1 MKTKIKLLVIGL
13 ILITLFSIG
22 TAVASEN
29 VDLNSSDMTQVSN
42 NIVGLSD
49 DSSDIQTEISANP
62 IQNSQDSENELI
74 STEENDNL
82 LGSSDESEMLKTTDD
97 DVLNS
102 KITVNGKWFVDIRNA
117 YASAKNGD
125 IIDLSGNTYAGENR
139 EFKFID
145 NKKVTIAN
153 AIIDASN
160 SWKFTGISTIKNCV
174 LENITFKNYNTT
186 ERHPFGLE
194 NVVLRNVKFDNFVN
208 AIACINARN
217 CVFENVT
224 LSNIKSLLNETQ
236 GGDYERG
243 AMVVSYYSTFNNCN
257 FINLS
262 TNHHSGA
269 ICVAG
274 EEGNSVNISNSKF
287 INCSSGVGGAVYV
300 HGNGKISD
308 KLYSTI
314 VNCSFINNT
323 ASQWGGALG
332 SSQNNLIVENCDFI
346 NNKAKQG
353 AAFMVGGITHG
364 LDGITEGHNNIMKN
378 CYFFN
383 NTGSEEGG
391 AVHMWGDNA
400 TAINCT
406 FKDNYA
412 VNGKGAAIYVKGMNA
427 TVIDSEFYE
436 HESERGTVYILGENA
451 QIINSTFANNTASK
465 GGAGVYIEGNRSHVE
480 NSTFENNNAT
490 EHGGALH
497 LHGDH
502 IRIIKSTFTSNHAH
516 PHPENADYGLGGAI
530 YIIGSH
536 NDIAYCDFT
545 NNSAVNG
552 SAIYNRGSQSRIED
566 VRFIDNQAWS
576 YLLITTATPGL
587 SNYSKTNN
595 VSIKV
600 THIGGAN
607 IIHAIYNDGDVTDI
621 VFYNVTYEHST
632 AHDMLNTGDEDVN
645 PRDNAENSEGGKL
658 IYQDTR
664 EDSQTVRIIVVK
676 DKPANGI
683 LGAPEFDGDI
693 IHDEVYKTNYL
704 GAVSLDL
711 VGLEPG
717 TYTVYAE
724 HPEDTLYTFINNVT
738 RFEISPYVDLNIS
751 KSSDRDS
758 YLVGDIATFEIT
770 VESLGSDASNLV
782 VSEML
787 PDSFNII
794 SYTVSKGEF
803 NTTDKV
809 WRIESLK
816 SEEKATLTL
825 KVRVTENGTFTNTV
839 NVTSDDEDVNLTNNI
854 ANATVKVESIN
865 NDTENHTDEETPDNP
880 TEGDPKED
888 VPIDNEEIDENIP
901 TSENKEKIS
910 VSKENVTGNPIFL
923 VLISLLA
930 VCLGIRRKN

>member
-1 MKTKIKLLVIGL
+1 MKTKIRLLVISL

-22 TAVASEN
+22 AAAASEN
-29 VDLNSSDMTQVSN
+29 IDLNSSDVTQVSN

-49 DSSDIQTEISANP
+49 DASDIQTKISANP
-62 IQNSQDSENELI
+62 NQNSQDSENDVVSDEGNKNI
-74 STEENDNL
+74 
-82 LGSSDESEMLKTTDD
+82 LGSSDESNELKATND
-97 DVLNS
+97 DVLSS

-139 EFKFID
+139 EMKFID
-145 NKKVTIAN
+145 NKRVTIAN

-174 LENITFKNYNTT
+174 LENITFKNYKTT
-186 ERHPFGLE
+186 DRHPFGFE
-194 NVVLRNVKFDNFVN
+194 NVVLRNVKFDNFDN
-208 AIACINARN
+208 AIAAINARN

-224 LSNIKSLLNETQ
+224 LSNMKSRLNETQ
-236 GGDYERG
+236 DGDYEKG
-243 AMVVSYYSTFNNCN
+243 AMVVSYYSTYNNCN

-274 EEGNSVNISNSKF
+274 EEGNSVNITNSKF
-287 INCSSGVGGAVYV
+287 INCSSGVGGAIYV

-323 ASQWGGALG
+323 ATQWGGALG
-332 SSQNNLIVENCDFI
+332 SSQNNLIVENCEFI

-378 CYFFN
+378 CYFYN

-391 AVHMWGDNA
+391 AVHMWGDNSS
-400 TAINCT
+400 AINCT

-412 VNGKGAAIYVKGMNA
+412 VNGKGAAIYVKGENA
-427 TVIDSEFYE
+427 TIIESEFYD
-436 HESERGTVYILGENA
+436 HESEMGTVYILGKNA
-451 QIINSTFANNTASK
+451 EIINSTFENNTASK
-465 GGAGVYIEGNRSHVE
+465 GGDGAYIEGDNSYIE
-480 NSTFENNNAT
+480 NSTFVNNNAT
-490 EHGGALH
+490 EQGGALH
-497 LHGDH
+497 LQGDH
-502 IRIIKSTFTSNHAH
+502 IKILKSIFNSNHAH
-516 PHPENADYGLGGAI
+516 PHPEDPNCGLGGAI
-530 YIIGSH
+530 YIIGNN
-536 NDIAYCDFT
+536 NDIAYCEFT
-545 NNSAVNG
+545 KNIAVNG

-566 VRFIDNQAWS
+566 VKFIDNQAWS
-576 YLLITTATPGL
+576 YLLITTATPNL

-621 VFYNVTYEHST
+621 IFFNVTYEHST
-632 AHDMLNTGDEDVN
+632 AHDMINTGNTDVH
-645 PRDNAENSEGGKL
+645 PKDGAENSEGGKL
-658 IYQDTR
+658 IYQDSR

-676 DKPANGI
+676 EKPSNGL
-683 LGAPEFDGDI
+683 LGVPEFDGDI
-693 IHDEVYKTNYL
+693 IHDGVYKTNYL

-724 HPEDTLYTFINNVT
+724 HPENTLYTFINNVT
-738 RFEISPYVDLNIS
+738 RFEISPYVDLSIS

-758 YLVGDIATFEIT
+758 YLVGDIATFEIS
-770 VESLGSDASNLV
+770 VESLGSDASNVV

-787 PDSFNII
+787 PNSFDII
-794 SYTVSKGEF
+794 SYTASKGEF
-803 NTTDKV
+803 NTSDKS
-809 WRIESLK
+809 WKIGSLK

-825 KVRVTENGTFTNTV
+825 KVKVTEIGTFTNTV

-854 ANATVKVESIN
+854 ANATIKVENIN
-865 NDTENHTDEETPDNP
+865 NNTENETDDETPDNS
-880 TEGDPKED
+880 TDD
-888 VPIDNEEIDENIP
+888 IPIDEDIEIDEKI
-901 TSENKEKIS
+901 TISENNKKIS
-910 VSKENVTGNPIFL
+910 VSNGKATGNPILL
-923 VLISLLA
+923 VLISLLV
-930 VCLGIRRKN
+930 VCLGIRRRN